1 MWPWLRP
8 HLDDRAL
15 RGAERVG
22 LPADPAA
29 LADLVDGEDL
39 ARFAAGLV
47 RVSLLPAAEDPLGD
61 G

>member
-22 LPADPAA
+22 LPADPAE
-29 LADLVDGEDL
+29 LARLVDGDDL
-39 ARFAAGLV
+39 ARLAAGLV
-47 RVSLLPAAEDPLGD
+47 RVSLLPASADPLAG
-61 G
+61 